1 MTGGF
6 LAALAWI
13 STLSWE
19 EPSWHTWREAFQLQL
34 LWDRA
39 LKPLQDLELQQ
50 QKRSGLNKKL
60 WDQGSSAM
68 SNNLC
73 GAFYLVFSDLSRFWR
88 GSDSDLHKDFCSGP
102 DRIIWPKINWALSPC
117 EWQEPLW
124 RLWQELV
131 GQTWRE
137 LWEALGDS
145 IFRNMIGWLDGT

>member
-1 MTGGF
+1 MTRKIEAALAGGF

-34 LWDRA
+34 LWDGA

-73 GAFYLVFSDLSRFWR
+73 GAFYWVFSDLSRFWR

-102 DRIIWPKINWALSPC
+102 DRIIWPNVADKLSSVSMWVAGTSMAVVTGTC
-117 EWQEPLW
+117 GTDLT
-124 RLWQELV
+124 V
-131 GQTWRE
+131 
-137 LWEALGDS
+137 ALGS
-145 IFRNMIGWLDGT
+145 SRWLHF